1 MTARRRGGPI
11 FNRPEQRRLT
21 ERRFQ
26 GGFTLIE
33 LLVVVAIIS
42 SLIGILLPSL
52 SRARKQARSA
62 VCSANLRTLGQGM
75 LMYANEYKDRL
86 LPGRMPKV
94 DDDHWRIEIAGG
106 LKYRPTFLAMMGT
119 QVGLPPF
126 ADPQPSKTGTDREGQ
141 DGDRQNYAH
150 EVYLCPTVP
159 DWTDERNGAY
169 GYNYQFLGNSRLRD
183 PLDSMSFKNWP
194 VSLSRVRSPSGC
206 VALGDC
212 MGTAAACPG
221 HSRRD
226 YSNNAGRESGDE
238 KRYGNEGFNLDPPTV
253 DPVNG
258 EIAGYKY
265 SPPVRSAAHD
275 RHLGRANILW
285 LDGHGSTETLKALGY
300 SVAPDGKVEPLG
312 NNRLWSIDQEDRPWV
327 SSRE

>member
-1 MTARRRGGPI
+1 MTNRRG
-11 FNRPEQRRLT
+11 RT
-21 ERRFQ
+21 
-26 GGFTLIE
+26 GFTLIE

-42 SLIGILLPSL
+42 ALIGILLPSL

-62 VCSANLRTLGQGM
+62 VCGANLRTLGQGM
-75 LMYANEYKDRL
+75 LMYANESKDRL

-141 DGDRQNYAH
+141 DGDRQDYAH

-183 PLDSMSFKNWP
+183 PLDPFSFKNWP

-206 VALGDC
+206 VSVGDC
-212 MGTAAACPG
+212 AGTAAAYPRR
-221 HSRRD
+221 SRGD
-226 YSNNAGRESGDE
+226 YSNNSRDAE
-238 KRYGNEGFNLDPPTV
+238 RYGNEGFNLDPPTV

-258 EIAGYKY
+258 ELAGYKH

-285 LDGHGSTETLKALGY
+285 LDSHCSAETLKSLGY
-300 SVAPDGKVEPLG
+300 TVVGDGLVELLG
-312 NNRLWSIDQEDRPWV
+312 NNRLWTTDQQDRPWL
-327 SSRE
+327 STD